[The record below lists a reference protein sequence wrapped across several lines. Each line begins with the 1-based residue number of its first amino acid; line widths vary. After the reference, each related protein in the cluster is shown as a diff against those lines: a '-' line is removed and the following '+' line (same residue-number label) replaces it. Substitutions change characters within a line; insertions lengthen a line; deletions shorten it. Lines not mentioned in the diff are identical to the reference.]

1 MPRTLTGVL
10 VALLAM
16 SAAPMSAA
24 AGEEADPSGTTAE
37 LTGTTP
43 AGQSDEAAAEDAGG
57 FLSYEEPVPHA
68 RRSFG
73 SLMLRLLLSMAIIL
87 GIIYGGLMLLK
98 LLTRKVKA
106 APKSER
112 LVRVVDRTALDAK
125 RAIYLV
131 KVCDRLLVVG
141 VGTSEIR
148 TLAQI
153 DDESVVENVQETEF
167 SGHLQSLF
175 GRLAGRHS

>member
-1 MPRTLTGVL
+1 MSRTLTGVL
-10 VALLAM
+10 VVLLAV
-16 SAAPMSAA
+16 SASLVSAA
-24 AGEEADPSGTTAE
+24 AGEEADPGAATTE
-37 LTGTTP
+37 LTGTAP
-43 AGQSDEAAAEDAGG
+43 AGQSDEVGAEDVGG

-73 SLMLRLLLSMAIIL
+73 SLMLRLLLSMVIIL
-87 GIIYGGLMLLK
+87 GIIYGGLMLVK

-153 DDESVVENVQETEF
+153 EDESVVENVQETEF

-175 GRLAGRHS
+175 GRLAGRQS

>member
-1 MPRTLTGVL
+1 MPRTLTGLLVVL
-10 VALLAM
+10 FAVSAM
-16 SAAPMSAA
+16 PVWAA
-24 AGEEADPSGTTAE
+24 AGAEAEPSGMADE
-37 LTGTTP
+37 LTGTAP
-43 AGQSDEAAAEDAGG
+43 AEQSDEAAADDSAG
-57 FLSYEEPVPHA
+57 FLSYEEPAPHP
-68 RRSFG
+68 RRSFA

-87 GIIYGGLMLLK
+87 GIIYGGLMLVK
-98 LLTRKVKA
+98 LLTRRAKG
-106 APKSER
+106 APKAER
-112 LVRVVDRTALDAK
+112 LVRVIDRTALDAK

-153 DDESVVENVQETEF
+153 EDETVVENVQETEF

-175 GRLAGRHS
+175 GRLAGRQS